1 MHFVEKYIEDISD
14 LRRVELVLLSGLGFK
29 NSQRPY
35 PPNDTGRVN
44 DGTTDFFNAIRRMPR
59 LQELHLYGVV
69 FPPYINVLTPTA
81 DDTIELPLLRVLI
94 LRGTALEAANV
105 IRPSSTF
112 TSLQR

>member
-1 MHFVEKYIEDISD
+1 MMERLTST
-14 LRRVELVLLSGLGFK
+14 
-29 NSQRPY
+29 Q
-35 PPNDTGRVN
+35 
-44 DGTTDFFNAIRRMPR
+44 FFNAIRRMPR